1 MSIICIQR
9 GGTDISVV
17 CVSIVSLE
25 SLLYLRLRHNTMT
38 INNITIQLTPAVAP
52 GIIPTFASSESVS
65 SSEKQICDN

>member
-1 MSIICIQR
+1 VSIICIQR
-9 GGTDISVV
+9 GRTDISVV

-52 GIIPTFASSESVS
+52 EIIPTFASSESVS